1 MALSVLS
8 IVVHVTKGRKKVQ
21 DERTQVLKNKE
32 SFLKCGSQGKHEQ
45 IKYPNPLNH
54 TKHII

>member
-8 IVVHVTKGRKKVQ
+8 IVVHATKGRKKVQ
-21 DERTQVLKNKE
+21 DERIQILKNKE
-32 SFLKCGSQGKHEQ
+32 SFKKCGLQGEHEQ